1 MRFYENPKK
10 VSENRE
16 KQRAYYIPENDGAYT
31 LLNGEWNFKY
41 FSRDVDYDGKIENWD
56 KVKVPS
62 CWQTTGY
69 EKPNYTNVAFQFPV
83 DAPYVPDDNP
93 LGVYMRE
100 FEIDDTERKYYIVFE
115 GVSSCLEL
123 YINGKYV
130 GFSQGSRLQA
140 EFDITK
146 YVKKAKTQF
155 LPRL

>member
-100 FEIDDTERKYYIVFE
+100 FEIDDTENE
-115 GVSSCLEL
+115 
-123 YINGKYV
+123 
-130 GFSQGSRLQA
+130 
-140 EFDITK
+140 
-146 YVKKAKTQF
+146 KTQHKHNPHVALSADTEIF
-155 LPRL
+155 ELLRRNGILCCARKRYGKPRILHTLRSIRI